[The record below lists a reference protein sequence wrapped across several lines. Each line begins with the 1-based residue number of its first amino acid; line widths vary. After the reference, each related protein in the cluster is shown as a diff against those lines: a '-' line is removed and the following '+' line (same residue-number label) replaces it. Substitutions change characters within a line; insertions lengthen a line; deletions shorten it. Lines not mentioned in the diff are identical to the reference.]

1 MSQYGYVPP
10 PSKRAYFFDSKK
22 LQKKRDKEFKKQ
34 LEGQRQSSI
43 QTQQNLMGRFGAQAQ
58 AQPSGGSSSGGS
70 SKANGRINQH
80 QSAVRSV
87 SQIKRPASSGGSSKV
102 AKDTS
107 TPRIKRQNTSQ
118 QQKTIQTRRQGNAM
132 TSTNRK
138 APAGKAPRVSAKG
151 KTATATNARK
161 APDMRKT
168 KTAPTVTKKTKIEPV
183 KTAPQQRS
191 GGSSKVKRVNPVQ
204 TAPSSRGVRPT
215 EQTRPMAKSKVRVA
229 EGTSAGLKK
238 KKSY

>member
-22 LQKKRDKEFKKQ
+22 LQRKRDKEFKKE

-58 AQPSGGSSSGGS
+58 TRAQAQPQPQPR
-70 SKANGRINQH
+70 ATGRINQH
-80 QSAVRSV
+80 QSSVRSV
-87 SQIKRPASSGGSSKV
+87 SKIKRPASKV
-102 AKDTS
+102 S
-107 TPRIKRQNTSQ
+107 RQVPSIKRQNTSQ

-138 APAGKAPRVSAKG
+138 APVGKAPRVSAKG
-151 KTATATNARK
+151 KTALTTKK

-168 KTAPTVTKKTKIEPV
+168 KTAPTVTKKTKIQPV
-183 KTAPQQRS
+183 RVAPQQRS
-191 GGSSKVKRVNPVQ
+191 GGSSKVKSVKRVNPVQ

>member
-22 LQKKRDKEFKKQ
+22 LQKKRDKEYKQ
-34 LEGQRQSSI
+34 TLEGQRQSSI
-43 QTQQNLMGRFGAQAQ
+43 QTQQNLMGRFGAQSK
-58 AQPSGGSSSGGS
+58 AQPQ
-70 SKANGRINQH
+70 KANGRINQH
-80 QSAVRSV
+80 QSSVRSV

-168 KTAPTVTKKTKIEPV
+168 KTAPTVTKKTKIQPV

>member
-22 LQKKRDKEFKKQ
+22 LQRKRDKEFKKE

-58 AQPSGGSSSGGS
+58 TRASQSATQPQP
-70 SKANGRINQH
+70 KATGRINQH
-80 QSAVRSV
+80 QSSVRSV
-87 SQIKRPASSGGSSKV
+87 SKIKRPASKV
-102 AKDTS
+102 S
-107 TPRIKRQNTSQ
+107 RQVPSIKRQNTSQ

-138 APAGKAPRVSAKG
+138 APVGKAPRVSAKG
-151 KTATATNARK
+151 KTALTTKK

-168 KTAPTVTKKTKIEPV
+168 KTAPTVTKKTKIQPV
-183 KTAPQQRS
+183 RVAPQQRS
-191 GGSSKVKRVNPVQ
+191 VKSVKRVNPVQ